1 MQHNWHDNAISPPME
16 GQLKTQL
23 TMQIFQNTRHDL
35 DLYQEATVYEFPV
48 GLLGLPFDLPKSS
61 ENLAPLSDII
71 AQLRR
76 KLGQQEVSKCKPILV
91 KVQGKD
97 SLGVCLAQ
105 PHSFDQKSSS
115 AAVIPMSNPN
125 QAPVRVKIKELKRVC

>member
-1 MQHNWHDNAISPPME
+1 ME
-16 GQLKTQL
+16 EERRTQL
-23 TMQIFQNTRHDL
+23 AMDIFQNTRHDL
-35 DLYQEATVYEFPV
+35 DLCPEATVYEFPV

-61 ENLAPLSDII
+61 ENLTPLPDII

-76 KLGQQEVSKCKPILV
+76 KMGQQEVSKCKPILV

-105 PHSFDQKSSS
+105 PHSFDRKSSS
-115 AAVIPMSNPN
+115 AFVIPLSNPQ
-125 QAPVRVKIKELKRVC
+125 QAPVRVKITELIPVC

>member
-1 MQHNWHDNAISPPME
+1 ME
-16 GQLKTQL
+16 EERRTQL
-23 TMQIFQNTRHDL
+23 AMDIFQKTRHDL

-61 ENLAPLSDII
+61 ENLTPLPDII

-76 KLGQQEVSKCKPILV
+76 KMGQQEVSKCKPILV
-91 KVQGKD
+91 NVQGKD

-115 AAVIPMSNPN
+115 AFVIPMSNPH
-125 QAPVRVKIKELKRVC
+125 QAPVRVKITELKTVC

>member
-1 MQHNWHDNAISPPME
+1 ME
-16 GQLKTQL
+16 
-23 TMQIFQNTRHDL
+23 IFQKTRHDL

-61 ENLAPLSDII
+61 ENLTPLPDII

-105 PHSFDQKSSS
+105 PHSFDRKSSS
-115 AAVIPMSNPN
+115 AFVIPLSNPQ
-125 QAPVRVKIKELKRVC
+125 QAPVRVKITELIPVC